1 MRGEPD
7 QCLVE
12 GMNRERERLTGT
24 RESTVTDNSGNCSFG
39 DTGERSER
47 SGDENDAHVDG
58 ERGRRGSEE

>member
-1 MRGEPD
+1 MMQRDE
-7 QCLVE
+7 E
-12 GMNRERERLTGT
+12 ERLTGT